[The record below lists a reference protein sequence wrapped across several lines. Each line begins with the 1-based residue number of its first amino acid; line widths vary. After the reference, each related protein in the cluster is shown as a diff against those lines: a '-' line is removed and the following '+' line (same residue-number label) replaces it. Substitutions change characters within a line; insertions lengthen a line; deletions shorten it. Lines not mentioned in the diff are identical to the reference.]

1 MCEPIQRPCFEH
13 SAIPFDEKTMNRFPL
28 RLKFIFVAVLLLAML
43 AAIVLWHKGSS
54 APRLTEPK
62 DQELIATFYADRKAF
77 ERLRE
82 MAAEDARGRWYLG
95 VSDPSTLSQS
105 RRSEYKNLMSQINPK
120 LQAAMNGTTGVVRFI
135 FVGEGTAIG
144 PGWVKGI
151 EYVPG
156 DYSREGVLLPDLN
169 KAASLPAN
177 VYIREIEPTWL
188 IFYQRD
194 E

>member
-1 MCEPIQRPCFEH
+1 
-13 SAIPFDEKTMNRFPL
+13 
-28 RLKFIFVAVLLLAML
+28 ML
-43 AAIVLWHKGSS
+43 AAIVLWRKGCRT
-54 APRLTEPK
+54 PRVAEPK

-82 MAAEDARGRWYLG
+82 MAAEDARRRWYLG
-95 VSDPSTLSQS
+95 VSDPSTLGRS
-105 RRSEYKNLMSQINPK
+105 RRSEYKNLMPQINPK
-120 LQAAMNGTTGVVRFI
+120 LQAAMNGTTGVMRFI
-135 FVGEGTAIG
+135 FAGEGTAIG

-156 DYSREGVLLPDLN
+156 DDSREGVLLPDLN
-169 KAASLPAN
+169 KAARLPAN